1 MSVVLPAP
9 LAPTRPWTTP
19 RVTDKL
25 TEASAAV
32 APKRR
37 VSSDT
42 WMTSRPSMLM
52 CAAVPQARVVRLG
65 CRGS

>member
-9 LAPTRPWTTP
+9 LAPTRPWTAP

-25 TEASAAV
+25 TEARAV
-32 APKRR
+32 LAPKRR

-42 WMTSRPSMLM
+42 VITDSTLELPII
-52 CAAVPQARVVRLG
+52 ALG
-65 CRGS
+65 NRAL